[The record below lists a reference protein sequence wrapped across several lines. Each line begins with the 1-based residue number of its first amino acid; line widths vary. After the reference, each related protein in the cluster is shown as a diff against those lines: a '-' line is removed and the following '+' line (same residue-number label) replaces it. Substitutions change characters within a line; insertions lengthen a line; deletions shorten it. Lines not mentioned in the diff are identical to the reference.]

1 MAKGPSNNPYEEARK
16 QRLEENMRRFQELG
30 VAKFVNSLKEE
41 VIKIKKKSLPKDQ
54 VKVKKTTTNTRGPL
68 RRSTRPRAEASYVE
82 EFVPDSPRRKRL
94 RSSSSTSYIARRI
107 ATKMQRSYPL
117 KRAKRFQSRLSS
129 GHPSCVKSLRS
140 SHVSG
145 NFVLKMPQEF
155 CNYHIPKEK
164 LTMVLE
170 DEEGSIYDT
179 RYLGEFAVLSGGW
192 KPFVED
198 HELDDG
204 DALVLEFIQPRR
216 LKVYIFRVPNGG
228 SEAKVHEIKKARE
241 NESVK
246 KVHNFDA
253 DEDMADVD
261 YTAQIT
267 IPTKRRTRTKL

>member
-41 VIKIKKKSLPKDQ
+41 VINIKKKSLPKHQ
-54 VKVKKTTTNTRGPL
+54 VKVKKTTINPPGPL
-68 RRSTRPRAEASYVE
+68 RCSTRPRAEASYVE
-82 EFVPDSPRRKRL
+82 DLRLHLYRILVFGGMFVPDSPSPSPRRKRL

-117 KRAKRFQSRLSS
+117 KRAKRFESRLSS

-155 CNYHIPKEK
+155 CNDHIPKEK

-179 RYLGEFAVLSGGW
+179 RYLGEFAVDMEELS
-192 KPFVED
+192 
-198 HELDDG
+198 
-204 DALVLEFIQPRR
+204 
-216 LKVYIFRVPNGG
+216 N
-228 SEAKVHEIKKARE
+228 
-241 NESVK
+241 
-246 KVHNFDA
+246 
-253 DEDMADVD
+253 
-261 YTAQIT
+261 
-267 IPTKRRTRTKL
+267 